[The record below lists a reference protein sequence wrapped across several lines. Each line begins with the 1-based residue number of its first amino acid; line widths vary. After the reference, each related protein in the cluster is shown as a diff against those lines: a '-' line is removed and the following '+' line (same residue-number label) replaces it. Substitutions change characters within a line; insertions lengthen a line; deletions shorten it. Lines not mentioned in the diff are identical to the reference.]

1 MLKSNSYK
9 ASAHTASVVT
19 LASFIF
25 SICQSPAALAFD
37 GAFALPAN
45 SNHKMIQLES
55 ESGGVFFGGGES
67 ESGGV
72 YGGGGETESGGATNS
87 GSGTESGG
95 PQNSGGETES
105 GGPTNNGAETE
116 SGGASNNGAETESGG
131 PGVEIRNYN

>member
-1 MLKSNSYK
+1 MLKRNSYK

-25 SICQSPAALAFD
+25 SICQSPAAVAFD

-72 YGGGGETESGGATNS
+72 YGSGGESESGGVWDQGASTETGGPRNS
-87 GSGTESGG
+87 GGESESGG
-95 PQNSGGETES
+95 PANNGAESES
-105 GGPTNNGAETE
+105 GGPA
-116 SGGASNNGAETESGG
+116 NNGAETESGG
-131 PGVEIRNYN
+131 PGVEIRNYR

>member
-25 SICQSPAALAFD
+25 SVSHSPAATAFD
-37 GAFALPAN
+37 GAFALPAH

-72 YGGGGETESGGATNS
+72 YGSGGESESGGVWDQGNSTESGGAGNS
-87 GSGTESGG
+87 GSS
-95 PQNSGGETES
+95 SES